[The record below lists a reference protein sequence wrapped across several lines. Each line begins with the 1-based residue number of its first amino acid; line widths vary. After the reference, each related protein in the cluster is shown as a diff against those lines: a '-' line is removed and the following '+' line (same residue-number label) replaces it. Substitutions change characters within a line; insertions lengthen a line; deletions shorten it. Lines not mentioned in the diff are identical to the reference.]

1 MYSYLDDRY
10 RTNTLLP
17 QYFQSSLSFNHYLN
31 FVSVSMHV
39 LVKKHALSPPPTST
53 GLTSNVTV
61 KRTASWIAKDGIAG
75 NDTAQEKALL

>member
-1 MYSYLDDRY
+1 
-10 RTNTLLP
+10 
-17 QYFQSSLSFNHYLN
+17 
-31 FVSVSMHV
+31 MHV